1 MRIEVWIKTR
11 IKAKM
16 DVGRVGVARGYYRSL
31 GVTVGYYGL
40 LRITWVIECYRI
52 LMRFNAF

>member
-1 MRIEVWIKTR
+1 MRIEVWIKAR
-11 IKAKM
+11 IKANM

-40 LRITWVIECYRI
+40 LRVTRVH
-52 LMRFNAF
+52 